1 MTKQSLMQS
10 ISKYN
15 VGTLD
20 ELSDLNIHDFG
31 IFLELEPDEEEKQLL
46 EQNIQVALK
55 SGQIDLEDVID
66 IREVNNLK
74 LANQMLKKRRKDKAA
89 RDQQAQQ
96 ANIQAQAQANAKA

>member
-1 MTKQSLMQS
+1 MFPMTKQSLMQS

-15 VGTLD
+15 VGTLN
-20 ELSDLNIHDFG
+20 ELSKLNMHDFG

-46 EQNIQVALK
+46 ENNIQIALK

-66 IREVNNLK
+66 IREVKNLK

-89 RDQQAQQ
+89 RS
-96 ANIQAQAQANAKA
+96 